1 MLPARQRVR
10 KREASGTKWSGN
22 LASYARAVVESSHC
36 PCHTLAW
43 AIHMFEHGL
52 SHTSKRVI
60 RVSGMGKFTSD
71 TSTIA
76 PLPKIWVARAPPS
89 YSLRANER
97 EIESEASI
105 VHVHAVK
112 KDTPPN
118 VIPALHHDGGT
129 RVRRRLTGPAAASV
143 AHFSLRIN
151 NLSEV

>member
-1 MLPARQRVR
+1 MSPARQRVR

-22 LASYARAVVESSHC
+22 SPATPGLLLKLALPMSH
-36 PCHTLAW
+36 LSL

-76 PLPKIWVARAPPS
+76 PLPKIWVVRAPFVQ
-89 YSLRANER
+89 LRANER
-97 EIESEASI
+97 DLESEASI

-112 KDTPPN
+112 KDTPN
-118 VIPALHHDGGT
+118 AF
-129 RVRRRLTGPAAASV
+129 RLLTMMAAPGCV
-143 AHFSLRIN
+143 AA
-151 NLSEV
+151 